1 MQVHTGQDP
10 GDTVSSTTSG
20 KKTGW
25 RFVDAATFTS
35 VPLLVIMAEDWQCAL
50 QNRPVHSAAQ
60 TELSSKLCCKARS
73 VNGFVLESQF
83 IHWGKWLVWGFSLT

>member
-1 MQVHTGQDP
+1 
-10 GDTVSSTTSG
+10 
-20 KKTGW
+20 
-25 RFVDAATFTS
+25 
-35 VPLLVIMAEDWQCAL
+35 MAEDWQCAL